1 VKLAEKL
8 YQLSAMD
15 ASRALRA
22 GECSL
27 EELLSS
33 YLGRHEEVE
42 PVTRAFIT
50 HDAGRARQR
59 VRQLL
64 SCWGEMEDKVLAG
77 LPAAIKDNLCTREAP
92 TTCGSR
98 MLEGF
103 LPPYDATVVERLQA
117 GGMVLMG
124 KTNLDEFAMGSSTET
139 SAYGATSNP
148 WRRGRVPGGSSG
160 GSAAAVAAG
169 QAAYALGSDTG
180 GSVRQPA
187 AFCGLVGMK
196 PTYGRV
202 SRCGL
207 VAYASSLDQ
216 VGTITR
222 TVEDSA
228 LVLGA
233 IAGYDPLDSTSV
245 PAPVPDYRAALGR
258 RLDGLR
264 LGVPREYLA
273 LALEEGVRK
282 RVEAAISDL
291 ERLGAE
297 VGECSLPH
305 SEYALSAYYVIAS
318 AEASSNLARYDGI
331 RHGIRAREEEL
342 GAMYRETRRLG
353 FGSEVKRRIMLGT
366 YVLSAGYYDAYY
378 LRAQKVRTL
387 VKSDF
392 SQALDRFDALVC
404 PTTPTVAFGLGD
416 RMDDPLTMY
425 AVDVLTIPVNLAGLP
440 AMSVP
445 CGLWDGLPVGLQLI
459 GRPFGEETL
468 ITVGHALEQCR
479 PLDPKRQGPLYRSG
493 GELGAV

>member
-1 VKLAEKL
+1 LAGKL
-8 YQLSAMD
+8 YRLSAAD

-22 GECSL
+22 GEFSL

-33 YLGRHEEVE
+33 YLARHEEVE
-42 PVTRAFIT
+42 PATRAFIT
-50 HDAGRARQR
+50 HDAGRARER
-59 VRQLL
+59 VRRL
-64 SCWGEMEDKVLAG
+64 SAGWGEKAEKVLAG
-77 LPAAIKDNLCTREAP
+77 IPAAIKDNLCTREVA

-98 MLEGF
+98 MLTGF

-117 GGMVLMG
+117 AGMVLLG

-139 SAYGATSNP
+139 SAYGATANP

-187 AFCGLVGMK
+187 AFCGLVGLK

-202 SRCGL
+202 SRYGL

-233 IAGYDPLDSTSV
+233 IAGHDPLDSTSV
-245 PAPVPDYRAALGR
+245 AAPVPDYRAALGR

-273 LALEEGVRK
+273 VALEEGVRR
-282 RVEAAISDL
+282 RVEEAISDL
-291 ERLGAE
+291 ERLGAQ

-305 SEYALSAYYVIAS
+305 SEYALSAYYIIAS

-331 RHGIRAREEEL
+331 RHGPRAWEEEL
-342 GAMYRETRRLG
+342 GAMYRETRRLA

-387 VKSDF
+387 VKRDF
-392 SQALDRFDALVC
+392 SLALERFDALVC
-404 PTTPTVAFGLGD
+404 PTSPTVAFGLGD
-416 RMDDPLTMY
+416 RLDDPLTMY

-445 CGLWDGLPVGLQLI
+445 CGLWEGLPVGLQLI
-459 GRPFGEETL
+459 GRPLGEETL

-479 PLDPKRQGPLYRSG
+479 PLDPERRGPLYRSG
-493 GELGAV
+493 GELGAI

>member
-1 VKLAEKL
+1 MATEL
-8 YQLSAMD
+8 YQLSVAE
-15 ASRALRA
+15 AALALRA

-50 HDAGRARQR
+50 HQAGRARER
-59 VRQLL
+59 VRQLFTG
-64 SCWGEMEDKVLAG
+64 WGEMEEKVLAG
-77 LPAAIKDNLCTREAP
+77 IPAAIKDNLCTREVA

-98 MLEGF
+98 MLAGF
-103 LPPYDATVVERLQA
+103 VPPYDATVVERLQA
-117 GGMVLMG
+117 GGMVLLG

-139 SAYGATSNP
+139 SANGATTNP
-148 WRRGRVPGGSSG
+148 WRRGRVAGGSSG

-187 AFCGLVGMK
+187 ALCGVVGLK

-202 SRCGL
+202 SRYGL

-216 VGTITR
+216 IGTFTR
-222 TVEDSA
+222 TAEDCA

-233 IAGYDPLDSTSV
+233 IAGHDPLDSTSV
-245 PAPVPDYRAALGR
+245 PVPVPDYRAALGR

-273 LALEEGVRK
+273 VALEAGVRK

-291 ERLGAE
+291 ERLGAR
-297 VGECSLPH
+297 VDECSLPH

-331 RHGIRAREEEL
+331 RHGPRASEEDL
-342 GAMYRETRRLG
+342 TAMYRETRRLG
-353 FGSEVKRRIMLGT
+353 FGTEVKRRIMLGT

-387 VKSDF
+387 VKRDF
-392 SQALDRFDALVC
+392 GLALERFDALVS
-404 PTTPTVAFGLGD
+404 PTSPTVAFGLGD

-425 AVDVLTIPVNLAGLP
+425 ASDVLTIPVNLAGLP
-440 AMSVP
+440 AVSVP
-445 CGLWDGLPVGLQLI
+445 CGLWEGLPVGLQVI
-459 GRPFGEETL
+459 GRPFDEEML
-468 ITVGHALEQCR
+468 IAIAHALEQCR
-479 PLDPKRQGPLYRSG
+479 PLDPERRGPLYRSG
-493 GELGAV
+493 GEFGGV